1 MQGPEQMKIMV
12 MGVVGNVLQGKPV
25 FNIPLKLDLTSVS
38 SHNGVEGLGLPYW
51 LQQGK
56 EPNKYVESN
65 GFQTLE

>member
-1 MQGPEQMKIMV
+1 MKIMV

-38 SHNGVEGLGLPYW
+38 SHNGVDGLGLPYW